1 MTAPSPAPQI
11 RIRSAEA
18 RDAAAIS
25 AVAAESPGAAP
36 WSAAQYGSAARG
48 DYEGW
53 VAEHDGGVV
62 GFLFMRI
69 VADESEILNLAV
81 ALRRRRLGIAS
92 QLIEQALA
100 RAGAA
105 HAARTYLEV
114 RRSNSAATALYAKH
128 GFAPAGRRTCY
139 YSNPVED
146 ALVLSKTLQ

>member
-1 MTAPSPAPQI
+1 MTAAAPAPQI
-11 RIRSAEA
+11 CIRSAGA
-18 RDAAAIS
+18 RDAAAIC

-36 WSAAQYGSAARG
+36 WSAAQYESAARG

-53 VAEHDGGVV
+53 VAEHDGSVV

-81 ALRRRRLGIAS
+81 ALQRRRFGIAS
-92 QLIEQALA
+92 QLIERALA
-100 RAGAA
+100 GAE
-105 HAARTYLEV
+105 AARAARVYLEV
-114 RRSNSAATALYAKH
+114 RPSNSAATALYAKH

-146 ALVLSKTLQ
+146 ALVLSKTL